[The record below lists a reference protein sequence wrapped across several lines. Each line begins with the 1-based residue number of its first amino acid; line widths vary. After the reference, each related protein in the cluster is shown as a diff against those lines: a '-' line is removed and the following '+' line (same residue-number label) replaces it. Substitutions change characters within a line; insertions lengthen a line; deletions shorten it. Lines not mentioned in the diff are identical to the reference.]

1 MVERGLDINKTPRF
15 DKSLNSTQLTLL
27 CSSKWFSYKIHI
39 HIHIH
44 THIYILYI
52 HIYINKRKYL
62 KTYLIVSS
70 SSLPTLSGY
79 TQSGSLFRAKTR
91 ALEKL
96 LAKSLAPLK
105 LRPTLLY
112 PTAPTRLS
120 PRDIPGY
127 EPSNAESSEG
137 ADAEM
142 DAWAWFRKD
151 ERSGDYRLLKE
162 GMDALATCIR
172 EEGGGSVDGVV
183 GFSQGGALAA
193 MLAAALEYL
202 DDGKRREPPSSSSTS
217 ADNDGEWSWVQ
228 SLREANGGR
237 QLKFAVIYSGFFA
250 PPANLQWL
258 YEPKIKTPTLQ
269 FIGSLDTVVEEGRSR
284 GLVARSEDPVVV
296 VHPGGHYVPVNREWV
311 MPLVGFVRKCCE
323 DDADES

>member
-1 MVERGLDINKTPRF
+1 MSR
-15 DKSLNSTQLTLL
+15 
-27 CSSKWFSYKIHI
+27 
-39 HIHIH
+39 
-44 THIYILYI
+44 
-52 HIYINKRKYL
+52 
-62 KTYLIVSS
+62 TYL
-70 SSLPTLSGY
+70 SLLSGY
-79 TQSGSLFRAKTR
+79 TQSGALFRAKTR

-112 PTAPTRLS
+112 PTAPNRLS

-127 EPSNAESSEG
+127 EPSNAESPED
-137 ADAEM
+137 ADM

-151 ERSGDYRLLKE
+151 ERSGAYRLLPE
-162 GMDALATCIR
+162 GMEAIAKCIR
-172 EEGGGSVDGVV
+172 DEAGGAVDGVV
-183 GFSQGGALAA
+183 GFSQGGAMAA
-193 MLAAALEYL
+193 LLAAALEYL
-202 DDGKRREPPSSSSTS
+202 GGGGKRREAPPAEGGYTW
-217 ADNDGEWSWVQ
+217 DWVS
-228 SLREANGGR
+228 SLRAANGDKP
-237 QLKFAVIYSGFFA
+237 LKFSVIYSGFFA
-250 PPANLQWL
+250 PPPQLGWL
-258 YEPKIKTPTLQ
+258 YEPKIRTPTLQ